1 MYMIVTCQIVCM
13 PQLQWNS
20 NVHAKFYPSRFS
32 LLGNPMYICINTIW
46 SYIVF
51 SLLHCNLAV
60 FSEPPEYISVHYI
73 ILKTSV
79 LSKVVAQLPCTF
91 LH

>member
-1 MYMIVTCQIVCM
+1 MYMIVTCQIVCV

-60 FSEPPEYISVHYI
+60 LSEPPEYKVFT
-73 ILKTSV
+73 IL
-79 LSKVVAQLPCTF
+79 F
-91 LH
+91 